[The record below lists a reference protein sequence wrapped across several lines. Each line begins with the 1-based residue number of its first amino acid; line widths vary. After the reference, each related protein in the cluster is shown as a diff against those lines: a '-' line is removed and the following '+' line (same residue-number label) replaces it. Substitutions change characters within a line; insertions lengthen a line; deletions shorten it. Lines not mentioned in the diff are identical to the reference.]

1 MSFTVFL
8 GNLPTWVTADDIK
21 QWLAAEDLVADAV
34 KVIRNHETQ
43 ESKGFAFVEAPTNDE
58 MQSIIRRF
66 DRAPLEDRLLRAN
79 AAQPPKGKDAARGPQ
94 PAVAPNAVRA
104 AAAASSGTPEA
115 RRPAERSIA
124 PQRLCERAGKG
135 PVSHAAAALALRKE
149 LLFHSTPVNRSHNGL
164 HGISFLFNVLETA
177 PGVHSWTA

>member
-8 GNLPTWVTADDIK
+8 GNLPTWVTADDIR
-21 QWLAAEDLVADAV
+21 QWLAAEDLVADSV

-43 ESKGFAFVEAPTNDE
+43 ESKGFAFVEAPTADE

-79 AAQPPKGKDAARGPQ
+79 AAQPPKGKDAR
-94 PAVAPNAVRA
+94 
-104 AAAASSGTPEA
+104 A
-115 RRPAERSIA
+115 RRPAERSVS

-135 PVSHAAAALALRKE
+135 PVSYAAAALASRKA
-149 LLFHSTPVNRSHNGL
+149 LLFHSTPVNPRHNGL
-164 HGISFLFNVLETA
+164 QGISFPFNVLET
-177 PGVHSWTA
+177 VS